1 MAGRILTNKQENR
14 LPFPIVGRIKVG
26 ELATSATGK
35 SYPRSTEWF
44 VPSGN
49 YAPLFTQAYGE
60 KPNTVQIVFPSD
72 DPELVCREEYILR
85 DNAGKLV
92 SSGDGVN
99 FRTWSE
105 KQKKYIDV
113 TTEEQ
118 PNLMEMLAS
127 HYKQE
132 WKVTLTLNFIL
143 PLVRGVMGCWQ
154 FQTKGSA
161 STIPQ
166 VRDTFDAMLSRNGR
180 VAGVVFDLSVVMHRS
195 NKPGD
200 SSRYPVVSL
209 VPNESRENLLKVKA
223 ASEPVRLELSDGSR
237 ED

>member
-1 MAGRILTNKQENR
+1 MAGRILTNKQENK
-14 LPFPIVGRIKVG
+14 LKFPVIGKVKVG
-26 ELATSATGK
+26 ELAVSATGK
-35 SYPRSTEWF
+35 TYPRSCEWF
-44 VPSGN
+44 VPSGK
-49 YAPLFTQAYGE
+49 YASLFTEAYGE
-60 KPNTVQIVFPSD
+60 QPSTIQIVFPSD
-72 DPELVCREEYILR
+72 DAELVCREEYILR

-92 SSGDGVN
+92 SSGDGLN

-113 TTEEQ
+113 TTDEQ
-118 PNLMEMLAS
+118 PNLMEMLS
-127 HYKQE
+127 KHYGQE

-166 VRDTFDAMLSRNGR
+166 VRDTFDTMLEQNGK
-180 VAGVVFDLSVVMHRS
+180 VAGVIFDLSVVMHKS
-195 NKPGD
+195 QKPGD

-209 VPNESRENLLKVKA
+209 VPNESRDNLIKIREAKK
-223 ASEPVRLELSDGSR
+223 PVTLEITDGK
-237 ED
+237 

>member
-14 LPFPIVGRIKVG
+14 LPFPLIGRVKCG
-26 ELATSATGK
+26 MK
-35 SYPRSTEWF
+35 SEKGYPMSVDYF
-44 VPSGN
+44 VPSGS

-60 KPNTVQIVFPSD
+60 KPSVIQIVFPSD

-85 DNAGKLV
+85 DSAGKLIA
-92 SSGDGVN
+92 SGDGVN

-105 KQKKYIDV
+105 KQKVYIDI
-113 TTEEQ
+113 TTDEQ
-118 PNLMEMLAS
+118 PGLMEMLAS

-154 FQTKGSA
+154 FVTKGSA

-166 VRDTFDAMLSRNGR
+166 VRDTFDTMLAQNGR
-180 VAGVVFDLSVVMHRS
+180 VAGVIFDLSVVMHKS

-209 VPNESRENLLKVKA
+209 VPNESRENLLKVHEAKK
-223 ASEPVRLELSDGSR
+223 PVRLEITDGV
-237 ED
+237 EK

>member
-14 LPFPIVGRIKVG
+14 LPFPVIGKIKCG
-26 ELATSATGK
+26 MK
-35 SYPRSTEWF
+35 SEKGYPMSTDYF
-44 VPSGN
+44 VPSGS

-60 KPNTVQIVFPSD
+60 KPTTVQIVFPSD

-180 VAGVVFDLSVVMHRS
+180 VAGVVFDLSVVMHKS
-195 NKPGD
+195 NKPND

-223 ASEPVRLELSDGSR
+223 ASEPVRLELSDGNR

>member
-14 LPFPIVGRIKVG
+14 LPFPLIGKVKVG
-26 ELATSATGK
+26 ELAVSATGK
-35 SYPRSTEWF
+35 TYPRSTEWF
-44 VPSGN
+44 VPSGK
-49 YAPLFTQAYGE
+49 YASLFKEAYGE
-60 KPNTVQIVFPSD
+60 QPSTIQIVFPSD
-72 DPELVCREEYILR
+72 DAELVCREEYILR

-113 TTEEQ
+113 TTDEQ
-118 PNLMEMLAS
+118 PNLMEMLS
-127 HYKQE
+127 KHYGQE
-132 WKVTLTLNFIL
+132 WKVTLTINFIL

-166 VRDTFDAMLSRNGR
+166 VRDTFDTMLEQNGK
-180 VAGVVFDLSVVMHRS
+180 VAGVIFDLSVVMHKS
-195 NKPGD
+195 NKPND

-209 VPNESRENLLKVKA
+209 VPNESRDNLLKIREAKK
-223 ASEPVRLELSDGSR
+223 PITLEITDGK
-237 ED
+237 

>member
-14 LPFPIVGRIKVG
+14 LPFPLIGKVKVG
-26 ELATSATGK
+26 ELAVSATGK
-35 SYPRSTEWF
+35 TYPRSTEWF
-44 VPSGN
+44 VPSGK
-49 YAPLFTQAYGE
+49 YATLFKEAYGE
-60 KPNTVQIVFPSD
+60 QPSTIQIVFPSD
-72 DPELVCREEYILR
+72 DAELVCREEYILR

-113 TTEEQ
+113 TTDEQ
-118 PNLMEMLAS
+118 PNLMEMLS
-127 HYKQE
+127 KHYGQE

-166 VRDTFDAMLSRNGR
+166 VRDTFDTMLEQNGK
-180 VAGVVFDLSVVMHRS
+180 VAGVIFDLSVVMHKS
-195 NKPGD
+195 NKPND

-209 VPNESRENLLKVKA
+209 VPNESRDNLLKIREAKK
-223 ASEPVRLELSDGSR
+223 PVTLEITDGK
-237 ED
+237 

>member
-14 LPFPIVGRIKVG
+14 LPFPCIGRIKCG
-26 ELATSATGK
+26 MK
-35 SYPRSTEWF
+35 SEKGYPMSVDYF
-44 VPSGN
+44 VPSGS

-60 KPNTVQIVFPSD
+60 KPSTIQIVFPSD
-72 DPELVCREEYILR
+72 DAELVCREEYILR

-92 SSGDGVN
+92 SSGDGLN

-118 PNLMEMLAS
+118 PNLMEMLS
-127 HYKQE
+127 KHYGQE

-154 FQTKGSA
+154 FVTKGSA

-166 VRDTFDAMLSRNGR
+166 VRDTFDTMLEQNGK
-180 VAGVVFDLSVVMHRS
+180 VAGVIFDLNVKMAKSQ
-195 NKPGD
+195 KPND
-200 SSRYPVVSL
+200 ASRYPVVSL
-209 VPNESRENLLKVKA
+209 VPNESEQNLLAVKKA
-223 ASEPVRLELSDGSR
+223 RKPIALPE
-237 ED
+237 

>member
-14 LPFPIVGRIKVG
+14 LPFPLIGRVKCG
-26 ELATSATGK
+26 MK
-35 SYPRSTEWF
+35 SDKGYPMSVDYF
-44 VPSGN
+44 VPSGS

-60 KPNTVQIVFPSD
+60 KPSVIQIVFPSD

-85 DNAGKLV
+85 DSAGKLIA
-92 SSGDGVN
+92 SGDGVN

-105 KQKKYIDV
+105 KQKVYIDI
-113 TTEEQ
+113 TTDEQ
-118 PNLMEMLAS
+118 PGLMEMLAS

-154 FQTKGSA
+154 FVTKGSA

-166 VRDTFDAMLSRNGR
+166 VRDTFDTMLSQNGR
-180 VAGVVFDLSVVMHRS
+180 VAGVIFDLSVVMHRS

-200 SSRYPVVSL
+200 TSRYPVVSL
-209 VPNESRENLLKVKA
+209 VPNESRENLLKVHEAKK
-223 ASEPVRLELSDGSR
+223 PVRLELQEANGNR

>member
-1 MAGRILTNKQENR
+1 MAGRILTNKQETR
-14 LPFPIVGRIKVG
+14 LPFPQIGRVKCG
-26 ELATSATGK
+26 MK
-35 SYPRSTEWF
+35 SEKGYPMSVDYF
-44 VPSGN
+44 VPSGS

-60 KPNTVQIVFPSD
+60 KPSTIQIVFPSD
-72 DPELVCREEYILR
+72 DAELVCREEYILR

-92 SSGDGVN
+92 SSGDGLN

-118 PNLMEMLAS
+118 PNLMEMLS
-127 HYKQE
+127 KHYGQE

-154 FQTKGSA
+154 FVTKGSA

-166 VRDTFDAMLSRNGR
+166 VRDTFDTMLEQNGK
-180 VAGVVFDLSVVMHRS
+180 VAGVIFDLSVVMHKS
-195 NKPGD
+195 NKPND
-200 SSRYPVVSL
+200 ASRYPVVSL
-209 VPNESRENLLKVKA
+209 VPNESRDNLIKIREAKK
-223 ASEPVRLELSDGSR
+223 PVTLEITDGK
-237 ED
+237 

>member
-14 LPFPIVGRIKVG
+14 LAFPVVGRIKCG
-26 ELATSATGK
+26 MK
-35 SYPRSTEWF
+35 SDRGFPMSCDYF

-60 KPNTVQIVFPSD
+60 KPTTIQIVFPSD

-118 PNLMEMLAS
+118 PNLMEMLSS

-180 VAGVVFDLSVVMHRS
+180 VAGVIFDLNVKMAKS

-209 VPNESRENLLKVKA
+209 VPNESEANLRAVKN
-223 ASEPVRLELSDGSR
+223 ASKPIALPE
-237 ED
+237 

>member
-1 MAGRILTNKQENR
+1 MAGRILTNKQENK
-14 LPFPIVGRIKVG
+14 LKFPVIGKVKVG
-26 ELATSATGK
+26 ELATSASGK
-35 SYPRSTEWF
+35 TFPRSTEWF
-44 VPSGN
+44 VPSGK
-49 YAPLFTQAYGE
+49 YASLFKEAYGE
-60 KPNTVQIVFPSD
+60 QPSTIQIVFPSD

-92 SSGDGVN
+92 SSGDGLN

-118 PNLMEMLAS
+118 PNLMEMLS
-127 HYKQE
+127 KHYGQE

-154 FQTKGSA
+154 FVTKGSA

-166 VRDTFDAMLSRNGR
+166 VRDTFDTMLEQNGK
-180 VAGVVFDLSVVMHRS
+180 VAGVIFDLSVVMHKS
-195 NKPGD
+195 QKPND
-200 SSRYPVVSL
+200 ASRYPVVSL
-209 VPNESRENLLKVKA
+209 VPNESRDNLLKIREAKK
-223 ASEPVRLELSDGSR
+223 PVTLEITDGK
-237 ED
+237 D

>member
-14 LPFPIVGRIKVG
+14 LPFPVVGKVKCG
-26 ELATSATGK
+26 MK
-35 SYPRSTEWF
+35 SEKGYPMSVDYF
-44 VPSGN
+44 VASGN

-60 KPNTVQIVFPSD
+60 KPTTIQIVFPSD

-180 VAGVVFDLSVVMHRS
+180 VAGVVFDLSVVMHKS
-195 NKPGD
+195 QKPGD

-209 VPNESRENLLKVKA
+209 IPNESEPNLRAVKN
-223 ASEPVRLELSDGSR
+223 ASKPIALPE
-237 ED
+237 

>member
-1 MAGRILTNKQENR
+1 
-14 LPFPIVGRIKVG
+14 
-26 ELATSATGK
+26 
-35 SYPRSTEWF
+35 
-44 VPSGN
+44 
-49 YAPLFTQAYGE
+49 
-60 KPNTVQIVFPSD
+60 VFPSD

-105 KQKKYIDV
+105 KQKVYIDIS
-113 TTEEQ
+113 TDEQ
-118 PNLMEMLAS
+118 PNLMEMLS
-127 HYKQE
+127 KHYGQE

-166 VRDTFDAMLSRNGR
+166 VRDTFDAMLSQNGR
-180 VAGVVFDLSVVMHRS
+180 VAGVVFDLTVTMAKSQ
-195 NKPGD
+195 KPGV
-200 SSRYPVVSL
+200 SSKYPVVSL
-209 VPNESRENLLKVKA
+209 VPNESRENLLKVQEARK
-223 ASEPVRLELSDGSR
+223 PVRLEITDGA
-237 ED
+237 EK

>member
-14 LPFPIVGRIKVG
+14 LPFPLIGGVKCGM
-26 ELATSATGK
+26 K
-35 SYPRSTEWF
+35 SEKGYPMSVDYF
-44 VPSGN
+44 VPSGS

-60 KPNTVQIVFPSD
+60 KPSVIQIVFPSD

-85 DNAGKLV
+85 DSAGKLIA
-92 SSGDGVN
+92 SGDGVN

-105 KQKKYIDV
+105 KQKVYIDI
-113 TTEEQ
+113 TTDEQ
-118 PNLMEMLAS
+118 PGLMEMLAS

-154 FQTKGSA
+154 FVTKGSA

-166 VRDTFDAMLSRNGR
+166 VRDTFDTMLAQNGR
-180 VAGVVFDLSVVMHRS
+180 VAGVIFDLSVVMHKS

-209 VPNESRENLLKVKA
+209 VPNESRENLLKVHEAKK
-223 ASEPVRLELSDGSR
+223 PVRLEITDGA
-237 ED
+237 EK

>member
-14 LPFPIVGRIKVG
+14 LPFPLIGKVKVG
-26 ELATSATGK
+26 ELAVSATGK
-35 SYPRSTEWF
+35 TYPRSCEWF
-44 VPSGN
+44 VPSGK
-49 YAPLFTQAYGE
+49 YASLFKESYGE
-60 KPNTVQIVFPSD
+60 QPSTIQIVFPSD
-72 DPELVCREEYILR
+72 DAELVCREEYILR

-92 SSGDGVN
+92 SSGDGLN

-113 TTEEQ
+113 TTDEQ
-118 PNLMEMLAS
+118 PNLMEMLS
-127 HYKQE
+127 KHYGQE

-166 VRDTFDAMLSRNGR
+166 VRDTFDTMLEQNGK
-180 VAGVVFDLSVVMHRS
+180 VAGVIFDLSVVMHKS
-195 NKPGD
+195 QKPGD

-209 VPNESRENLLKVKA
+209 VPNESEANLRAVKN
-223 ASEPVRLELSDGSR
+223 ASKPIALPE
-237 ED
+237 